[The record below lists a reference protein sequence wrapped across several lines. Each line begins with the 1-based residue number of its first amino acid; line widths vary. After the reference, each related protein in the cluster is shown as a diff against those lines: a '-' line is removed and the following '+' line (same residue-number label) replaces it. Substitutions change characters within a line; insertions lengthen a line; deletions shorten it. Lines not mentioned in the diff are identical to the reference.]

1 MRPCGKAGEL
11 FAAFSRVTAEAF
23 KDARLVSCPT
33 LSKSPEQGDIL
44 RRFLSGAPA
53 CLPGAALFVRA
64 AARYLAANGLHFLF
78 MLCTV
83 LYLRLLRLPRGLPAC
98 PAPARSGG
106 PDVEAEEKTLIVI
119 DTFAVLPG
127 IAVEGIWRELYLKGL
142 EETARDRGHEVFV
155 LARLYGSRNPLLLWK
170 ALRVMARKP
179 GLLLEAS
186 LLRPADF
193 ARLALHVLLYPFA
206 LVRLIRSLE
215 NFPNDAPERHIR
227 EALIRGA
234 GQCVLIGESRR
245 LAARALCRELA
256 ALPRKARVISWYEN
270 QTVNKAFQLG
280 LTEAKALGLP
290 HVPVTGAQLFIWP
303 DSLLNNHPDDAEAA
317 LGLAPDRVLVN
328 GPHFLPEDSVQN
340 YSVGPSLRY
349 GELFSVSP
357 RQAADRAGDPTLVLL
372 SYHPEETKRVL
383 DLLLPLAQENPRAFI
398 YRFHPA
404 ARPEH
409 YASLL
414 PKAPRLSGGPLYEAL
429 DAAGA
434 AIGSGSGS
442 LAEAVVLGVPVLV
455 VEDASGVPGLGLNYL
470 PEYGRGTLWAGVRDR
485 VQIEEALNR
494 LRAGLANPER
504 PEMVRRFRDLLFCEP
519 GPERIRADF
528 DLSTTNYSDSE

>member
-11 FAAFSRVTAEAF
+11 FAAFSRITAEAF

-33 LSKSPEQGDIL
+33 LSKSPEQGDVL
-44 RRFLSGAPA
+44 RRFLIGAP
-53 CLPGAALFVRA
+53 PDRSYRTGAALFVRT

-83 LYLRLLRLPRGLPAC
+83 LYLRLLRLPARLPSVRGEGL
-98 PAPARSGG
+98 G
-106 PDVEAEEKTLIVI
+106 EETPLII
-119 DTFAVLPG
+119 MDTFAVLPG
-127 IAVEGIWRELYLKGL
+127 IAEEGTWRELYLKGL
-142 EETARDRGHEVFV
+142 EETARGRGRDVSV
-155 LARLYGSRNPLLLWK
+155 LARLYGSRNPVLLWK
-170 ALRVMARKP
+170 VLRIMARKP
-179 GLLLEAS
+179 GLLLEAA
-186 LLRPADF
+186 LLRPGDF

-206 LVRLIRSLE
+206 LARLIRSLG
-215 NFPNDAPERHIR
+215 NFPEDAPERHIR

-245 LAARALCRELA
+245 LAARALCRGLA
-256 ALPRKARVISWYEN
+256 ALPRKARIISWYEN

-280 LTEAKALGLP
+280 LSEAEALGMP
-290 HVPVTGAQLFIWP
+290 HVPLIGAQLFLWP
-303 DSLLNNHPDDAEAA
+303 DNLLNNHPDDAEAA

-328 GPHFLPEDSVQN
+328 GPYFLPEDSVQN

-349 GELFSVSP
+349 GGLFSAVT
-357 RQAADRAGDPTLVLL
+357 RQAAERAGDPTLVLL

-383 DLLLPLAQENPRAFI
+383 GLLLPLAKENPRAFI

-404 ARPEH
+404 VRPAH

-414 PKAPRLSGGPLYEAL
+414 PKAPRLSTGPLYEAL

-434 AIGSGSGS
+434 VIGSGSGS
-442 LAEAVVLGVPVLV
+442 LAEAVALGVPALA
-455 VEDASGVPGLGLNYL
+455 VEDASGIPGLGLNYL

-485 VQIEEALNR
+485 ARLEEALVSLRVR
-494 LRAGLANPER
+494 LTDPKR
-504 PEMVRRFRDLLFCEP
+504 PDMVRRFRDLLFCEP
-519 GPERIRADF
+519 DPERICAAF
-528 DLSTTNYSDSE
+528 EL